1 MKIIDETETKTTTT
15 TTTTT
20 AKNKDRK
27 EQRGDTSYSED
38 MRAKLFCCAS
48 AFLQLIC
55 KVSLVFESNLE
66 LALSIILKERDLY

>member
-1 MKIIDETETKTTTT
+1 MKEKRKKQKQKQQQQQQKI
-15 TTTTT
+15 
-20 AKNKDRK
+20 NKDRK
-27 EQRGDTSYSED
+27 EQRGDTSNSED

>member
-1 MKIIDETETKTTTT
+1 MKEKRKKKKKKQQQQQQKI
-15 TTTTT
+15 
-20 AKNKDRK
+20 NKDRK
-27 EQRGDTSYSED
+27 EQRGDTSNSED